1 MEPILGVRKNP
12 YQTQDVT
19 AERVTGPEK
28 DRSFGQFVENA
39 VDTVNDYNVQADRK
53 VESFL
58 QGEDVPIHE
67 VMVEM
72 GKAETSVRLMT
83 SVTQKVLAAYNDI
96 SRLQV

>member
-1 MEPILGVRKNP
+1 MEPVIGLGKNP
-12 YQTQDVT
+12 YQTLDVT

-28 DRSFGQFVENA
+28 DRTFGNFIKGTVDKVNA
-39 VDTVNDYNVQADRK
+39 YHTQADQK
-53 VESFL
+53 VEAFL

-72 GKAETSVRLMT
+72 GKAETSMRLMT
-83 SVTQKVLAAYNDI
+83 SLTQKVIQAYNDI